1 MNRIRAII
9 HRAFRLPE
17 TVQDPPRHA
26 PAAVPFVATMSVDR
40 AWSAHPDVPRVFRD
54 FGLPSCNACAVRF
67 DETLE
72 EAAAAYSVPLDDL
85 LTALN
90 ALTS

>member
-1 MNRIRAII
+1 MKRIRAII
-9 HRAFRLPE
+9 HRAFRPSE
-17 TVQDPPRHA
+17 TVQDPPRHS

-54 FGLPSCNACAVRF
+54 FGLPSCAACAVRF

-72 EAAAAYSVPLDDL
+72 EAAAAYAAPLDDL
-85 LTALN
+85 LAALN